1 MHKVISTKVKGKTCF
16 KTKLNNVDQTF
27 WFSIFYGFL
36 DFLTQKLENIDKK
49 QCKNIQSKKANKHNL
64 QHMLER

>member
-1 MHKVISTKVKGKTCF
+1 MHKAISTEVQGKTCF